1 MVLKQKDAQ
10 MVDLITKSNVRL
22 NKEVE
27 EAKKKL
33 SNKDVI
39 LQAAQKKNKDAK
51 KAVQQFRQRLVSFDH
66 KIQETENFQ
75 GSAVGEGKGFGR
87 HEGQA
92 QQGAADAGAGV
103 QGQLMRKKA
112 LEHGQKLL
120 EKDVRWKESLT
131 KAVEKVESA

>member
-1 MVLKQKDAQ
+1 M
-10 MVDLITKSNVRL
+10 
-22 NKEVE
+22 
-27 EAKKKL
+27 
-33 SNKDVI
+33 I
-39 LQAAQKKNKDAK
+39 LQAAQKENKDAK

-92 QQGAADAGAGV
+92 QQGAVGAGAGV

>member
-1 MVLKQKDAQ
+1 
-10 MVDLITKSNVRL
+10 MVDLITKNNVRL

-33 SNKDVI
+33 SKKDVI
-39 LQAAQKKNKDAK
+39 LQAAQKENKDAK

-66 KIQETENFQ
+66 KIEETENFQ
-75 GSAVGEGKGFGR
+75 GSAVGEGKGVGR
-87 HEGQA
+87 HRRPSTAG
-92 QQGAADAGAGV
+92 AGAGV

-120 EKDVRWKESLT
+120 EKDVMWKESLT